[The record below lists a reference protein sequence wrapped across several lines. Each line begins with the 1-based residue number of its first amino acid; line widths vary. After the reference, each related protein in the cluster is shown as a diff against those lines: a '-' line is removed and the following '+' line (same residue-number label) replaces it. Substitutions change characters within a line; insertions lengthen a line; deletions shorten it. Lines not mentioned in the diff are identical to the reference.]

1 MECDASRSGF
11 GVVLMQ
17 EGMFIFFECFQR
29 KSIISNKFMKRKSW
43 EMLHAFITW
52 FPHLIGRHFNIRTY
66 HESVSYFLEQ
76 HLSSREH
83 KNWVTL
89 MLRYEFEIIYKKGKQ
104 NVVVDG
110 L

>member
-1 MECDASRSGF
+1 
-11 GVVLMQ
+11 
-17 EGMFIFFECFQR
+17 MFPKETDYFKPIYENEIF
-29 KSIISNKFMKRKSW
+29 KIIH
-43 EMLHAFITW
+43 EFIKW

-76 HLSSREH
+76 NFSTREH
-83 KNWVTL
+83 RNWVTL

>member
-1 MECDASRSGF
+1 
-11 GVVLMQ
+11 
-17 EGMFIFFECFQR
+17 MFPKEKYYFKPIYE
-29 KSIISNKFMKRKSW
+29 KEILEI
-43 EMLHAFITW
+43 LHAFIKW
-52 FPHLIGRHFNIRTY
+52 FPHLIGIHFNIRTY

-83 KNWVTL
+83 ENWVTL
-89 MLRYEFEIIYKKGKQ
+89 MLHYEFEIIYKEGKQ